1 MTTFH
6 FQTHVSESGVI
17 TLPPD
22 ARNLYGKDVVV
33 NVDLPSKPKL
43 KRSLRELCGIWDNE
57 EDREDIDRMVAAIHE
72 GRLLGT
78 EREGLFE
85 EKSDQLRTSNES
97 FEEFCTRYDQIGI
110 STKGWTFDREEL
122 YGDRL

>member
-6 FQTHVSESGVI
+6 FQTHVSDSGVI

-22 ARNLYGKDVVV
+22 AIDLYGKNVVV
-33 NVDLPSKPKL
+33 NVDLPSKPK
-43 KRSLRELCGIWDNE
+43 RSLKELCGIWDNE

-78 EREGLFE
+78 EREPL
-85 EKSDQLRTSNES
+85 
-97 FEEFCTRYDQIGI
+97 
-110 STKGWTFDREEL
+110 
-122 YGDRL
+122 

>member
-43 KRSLRELCGIWDNE
+43 KRS
-57 EDREDIDRMVAAIHE
+57 
-72 GRLLGT
+72 
-78 EREGLFE
+78 
-85 EKSDQLRTSNES
+85 
-97 FEEFCTRYDQIGI
+97 FEEFCTSYDQIRI